1 MRKELKKAF
10 RMEVDISTKELMR
23 KHERL
28 AREVF
33 YCSFIPGISKEQYSL
48 VIKIYYKLFT
58 AYQLS
63 KQYARVAK
71 RNE

>member
-33 YCSFIPGISKEQYSL
+33 YYSFIPGISK
-48 VIKIYYKLFT
+48 
-58 AYQLS
+58 
-63 KQYARVAK
+63 
-71 RNE
+71 